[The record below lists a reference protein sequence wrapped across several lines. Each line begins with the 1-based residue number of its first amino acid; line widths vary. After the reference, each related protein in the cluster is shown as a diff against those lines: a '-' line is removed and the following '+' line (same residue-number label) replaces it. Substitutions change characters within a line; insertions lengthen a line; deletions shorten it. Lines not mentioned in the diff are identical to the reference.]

1 MLEAE
6 HWRGNK
12 EPMHKAEAHLKL
24 CTLNARVL
32 LRLSHFE
39 LTVEKVVL
47 IVSGAVKGQRM
58 LRNCYTKAE
67 RDTSPS

>member
-1 MLEAE
+1 MLKAE
-6 HWRGNK
+6 HWRRNK
-12 EPMHKAEAHLKL
+12 YPLHRAEAHVKL

-32 LRLSHFE
+32 LRLSHLE

-47 IVSGAVKGQRM
+47 IVSGAVKGQRR
-58 LRNCYTKAE
+58 LRNCYTKTE

>member
-1 MLEAE
+1 MLTAE

-12 EPMHKAEAHLKL
+12 YPLHLKL

-32 LRLSHFE
+32 LRLSHLE
-39 LTVEKVVL
+39 VTVEKVVL
-47 IVSGAVKGQRM
+47 IVSGAVKGQRR
-58 LRNCYTKAE
+58 LRNCYTKTE